1 MKKLLLL
8 FVMSFISISA
18 FSQKYACVDTEYILN
33 SMPEYKQAQKELEE
47 VSLQWQKEVEER
59 FVAGYRLYNSFQA
72 EATLLPND
80 LKSEK

>member
-8 FVMSFISISA
+8 FLMSFISISA

-47 VSLQWQKEVEER
+47 VSVQWQKEVEEK
-59 FVAGYRLYNSFQA
+59 FIYI
-72 EATLLPND
+72 T
-80 LKSEK
+80 